1 MLPPPDRLPGSR
13 PGALAALADEDAALR
28 TKRHMKRRIVIFL
41 SIFTLLAGGYFAA
54 CKWTIHHET
63 LTFYDPSRGNRP
75 VTVDVAVRRDK
86 AIEADLGM
94 IELPVAIL
102 SHGNTIK
109 FTEYSF
115 LANVF
120 AARGYLAIS
129 IQHDLDTD
137 APLMTRIGEPY
148 VGRVPVY
155 ERGIANILFAIARL
169 KPVAAAADYDHLTM
183 VGHSNGGD
191 IAMYFAKLFPD
202 RVTRVV
208 TLDNLRVPFVTSG
221 NLRILSFRSM
231 DPAFQT
237 DPGVVPDDDACE
249 KAGITLVR
257 TGYQHTDM
265 SDRGPEYVKVAIQ
278 QVLDQFLDEDAPVP
292 ATTNS
297 PSPTRPGSP
306 LADAG
311 DHERLAFGLMHFMR
325 WF

>member
-1 MLPPPDRLPGSR
+1 MI
-13 PGALAALADEDAALR
+13 
-28 TKRHMKRRIVIFL
+28 RRIAIFL
-41 SIFTLLAGGYFAA
+41 SIFAVLAGGYFAA
-54 CKWTIHHET
+54 CEWAIHHET

-75 VTVDVAVRRDK
+75 VTVDVATRRDK
-86 AIEADLGM
+86 EIEAGLGM

-155 ERGIANILFAIARL
+155 ERGIANILFAIASL
-169 KPVAAAADYDHLTM
+169 KVASVAADYDHLTM

-191 IAMYFAKLFPD
+191 ISMYFAKLHPD
-202 RVTRVV
+202 QVKSVV

-221 NLRILSFRSM
+221 NLRILSFRSK
-231 DPAFQT
+231 DPAFRT

-278 QVLDQFLDEDAPVP
+278 QVLDQFLDEGAPVR
-292 ATTNS
+292 ATTN
-297 PSPTRPGSP
+297 TRPPTPPGST
-306 LADAG
+306 LADTG
-311 DHERLAFGLMHFMR
+311 DHERLAVGLMHFMR